1 LILPRERTQSVV
13 NADARAAAKQAPS
26 AYVLTMAALAS
37 ARTDDIAEPETLA
50 GELDTKF
57 PQVTVVQRYRLPAV
71 LAAIALQ

>member
-1 LILPRERTQSVV
+1 
-13 NADARAAAKQAPS
+13 
-26 AYVLTMAALAS
+26 MAALAS

-50 GELDTKF
+50 DELDTKF